1 MRSSAKIEKN
11 VKSFLAG
18 EFDQRVDAD
27 REIRAGENPRCSRSL
42 ISTKEGSAKY
52 TK

>member
-1 MRSSAKIEKN
+1 VLMLIAK
-11 VKSFLAG
+11 
-18 EFDQRVDAD
+18 
-27 REIRAGENPRCSRSL
+27 IRAGENPRCSRSL